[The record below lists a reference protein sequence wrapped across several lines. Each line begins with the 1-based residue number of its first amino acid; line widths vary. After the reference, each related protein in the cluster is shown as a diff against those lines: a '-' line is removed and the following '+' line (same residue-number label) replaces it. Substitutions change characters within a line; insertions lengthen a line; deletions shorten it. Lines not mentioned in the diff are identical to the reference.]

1 MKQTIE
7 LKNLGLRELSLEEV
21 YDTQGGNPIALGVG
35 IWVGATTLSYYVGY
49 GAHALYDYL
58 TKD

>member
-7 LKNLGLRELSLEEV
+7 LKNLGVHDLSLEELKV
-21 YDTQGGNPIALGVG
+21 TEGGNPIGIAIG
-35 IWVGATTLSYYVGY
+35 IWIGATTLGYYAGY